1 MSYRP
6 LVYTLVPAYHYPHIS
21 MLATRQPA
29 PTQQPAPSYV
39 LFDSGH
45 ENTSQGW
52 RQPPPTQQPANTDVQ
67 IVHLLNEYKGKRNPN
82 TLILSP
88 DGLIKGFESELG
100 QLHEL
105 LKTQYDTSRVQSVHA
120 NGWDVNAAIPQATEI
135 IRLLDLYNI
144 GQFAIYK
151 HHLNRLAILLAGRSP
166 YVPKNMVTPPPAAGP
181 RNYGAVAWNTRRQS
195 ASDWYTT
202 DEGGI
207 SV

>member
-21 MLATRQPA
+21 MLAT
-29 PTQQPAPSYV
+29 QQPTPSYV
-39 LFDSGH
+39 LLDGGH
-45 ENTSQGW
+45 NNTSQVPPQVW
-52 RQPPPTQQPANTDVQ
+52 RQPPPTQQPANAEVQ

-105 LKTQYDTSRVQSVHA
+105 LKTQYDTSRVQSAHA

-144 GQFAIYK
+144 GQFAKYK

-166 YVPKNMVTPPPAAGP
+166 YVPKNMVTPPSVAGP

-195 ASDWYTT
+195 ASDWYTP